1 MEDVRDA
8 MMEVTQSQSRGSRVS
23 TQMQKLL
30 IFKKNFVIGLII
42 LMLNCKL
49 QTRQIFLKSVDCMSA
64 PWPLVSWTKLSHLA
78 WMLPRGV
85 FRYLLLSDRT

>member
-8 MMEVTQSQSRGSRVS
+8 MMEVTQSQSRVSRVS

-30 IFKKNFVIGLII
+30 IFKKNVVIRLII

-85 FRYLLLSDRT
+85 FRYLLLRDRT

>member
-30 IFKKNFVIGLII
+30 IFKK
-42 LMLNCKL
+42 KL
-49 QTRQIFLKSVDCMSA
+49 CYWAHYFNA
-64 PWPLVSWTKLSHLA
+64 
-78 WMLPRGV
+78 
-85 FRYLLLSDRT
+85 

>member
-23 TQMQKLL
+23 MQMQKLL
-30 IFKKNFVIGLII
+30 ILKKNFVIGLII

>member
-8 MMEVTQSQSRGSRVS
+8 MMEVTQSQSRVSRVS

-85 FRYLLLSDRT
+85 FRYLLLRDRT

>member
-8 MMEVTQSQSRGSRVS
+8 MMEVTQSQSRVSRVS

-64 PWPLVSWTKLSHLA
+64 PWPLVS
-78 WMLPRGV
+78 
-85 FRYLLLSDRT
+85 